1 MKIRD
6 VIDRLGEW
14 SRENM
19 LPEGQVI
26 RLINDLEKQVV
37 NDILCRRETGIAYAE
52 HTGVDEECIIPEEY
66 ADMYVNYILAAVYAR
81 RYETERAAQH
91 IAQFNNLYT
100 SYGSYVIRTY
110 AAKRC
115 AKITI

>member
-14 SRENM
+14 SKESM
-19 LPEGQVI
+19 LPEGRVI

-37 NDILCRRETGIAYAE
+37 NDILCKRETGISYTE
-52 HTGVDEECIIPEEY
+52 HTGVDEDCIMPDEY

-81 RYETERAAQH
+81 MYETERAAQH
-91 IAQFNNLYT
+91 TAQFNNLYN

-110 AAKRC
+110 AAKPC
-115 AKITI
+115 AQITI

>member
-1 MKIRD
+1 MKIKEI
-6 VIDRLGEW
+6 IDRLGEW
-14 SRENM
+14 SRESM
-19 LPEGQVI
+19 LPEEQVI

-37 NDILCRRETGIAYAE
+37 NDVLCRRETSIAYAE

-81 RYETERAAQH
+81 MYETERAAQH
-91 IAQFNNLYT
+91 TAQFNNLYN

-110 AAKRC
+110 APKPC
-115 AKITI
+115 AKITL